1 MTAVLML
8 LARSL
13 LDWELALGRLVL
25 WRCTPAAATQV
36 VGAGFLAIGLFSRPA
51 AAAMTASDM
60 AAVLAAA
67 AATQSFI

>member
-25 WRCTPAAATQV
+25 WRCTPAAATHLEV
-36 VGAGFLAIGLFSRPA
+36 DLDWSDECPHTRPCCRYAIDNESR
-51 AAAMTASDM
+51 
-60 AAVLAAA
+60 
-67 AATQSFI
+67 